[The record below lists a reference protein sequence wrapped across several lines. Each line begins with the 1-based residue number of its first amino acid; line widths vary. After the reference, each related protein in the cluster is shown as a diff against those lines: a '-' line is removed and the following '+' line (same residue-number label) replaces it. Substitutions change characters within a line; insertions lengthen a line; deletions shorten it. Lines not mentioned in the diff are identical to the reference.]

1 MLREHDSEEYLINRW
16 SRPYLLR
23 EFPIEESLLVREL
36 IVEESFLFRKL
47 TFEESFLAA
56 EDQEAGEERLR
67 RLLGPG

>member
-1 MLREHDSEEYLINRW
+1 
-16 SRPYLLR
+16 LLR

-36 IVEESFLFRKL
+36 IVEESFLFREL

-56 EDQEAGEERLR
+56 EDQKAGEERLR